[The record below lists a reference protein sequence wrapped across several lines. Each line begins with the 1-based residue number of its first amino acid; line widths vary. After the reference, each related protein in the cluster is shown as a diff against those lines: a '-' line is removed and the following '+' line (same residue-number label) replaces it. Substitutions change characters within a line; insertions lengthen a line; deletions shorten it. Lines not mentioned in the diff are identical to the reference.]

1 MPDSDISSPHDV
13 GDTMTDQ
20 GPEPVGDGEDAPG
33 SRVAATLL
41 ALTPFALLAL
51 LWGLDRLIR

>member
-1 MPDSDISSPHDV
+1 
-13 GDTMTDQ
+13 MTDQ

>member
-1 MPDSDISSPHDV
+1 MKDE
-13 GDTMTDQ
+13 
-20 GPEPVGDGEDAPG
+20 GPEPTGEGDEVPG
-33 SRVAATLL
+33 SWVAATLL